1 MEKEQVDFS
10 PALHSVIRILVDL
23 FYDYYSIREI
33 LKKYKCIVR
42 KAILSAK
49 KARKQII

>member
-1 MEKEQVDFS
+1 MEIDQVDFF
-10 PALHSVIRILVDL
+10 PALHLVIRILVDL
-23 FYDYYSIREI
+23 FHDYYSIREI
-33 LKKYKCIVR
+33 LKKYKFIVR